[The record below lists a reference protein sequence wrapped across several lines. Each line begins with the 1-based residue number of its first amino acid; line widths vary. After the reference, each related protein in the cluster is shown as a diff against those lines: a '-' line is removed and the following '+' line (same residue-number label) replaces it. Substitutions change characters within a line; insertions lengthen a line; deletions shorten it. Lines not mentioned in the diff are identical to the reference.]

1 MNLGLQEMWS
11 RDTPVLSHLCVCG
24 EERLFVCLFGGPGSG
39 VAGGRLPVSGEETV
53 TSSLHLGHQGVCASK
68 GVQMVCFCKHT
79 APVTCH
85 GVQTDRTIT
94 L

>member
-1 MNLGLQEMWS
+1 MRGGA
-11 RDTPVLSHLCVCG
+11 PVCVSV
-24 EERLFVCLFGGPGSG
+24 RGPGSG

-53 TSSLHLGHQGVCASK
+53 TSSLHLGHQGVCAFE